1 MAACKKEAKVA
12 APIMDPGK
20 LMHIRMELTPVLVSG
35 VEADTP
41 NKQKR
46 RENKSI
52 STAIRWMVA
61 VFPGMVGNVLES
73 MTWH

>member
-1 MAACKKEAKVA
+1 
-12 APIMDPGK
+12 
-20 LMHIRMELTPVLVSG
+20 MELTPVLVSG

-41 NKQKR
+41 NKQKQ
-46 RENKSI
+46 RENKSM

-61 VFPGMVGNVLES
+61 VFTGMVFTGMVGNVLES